1 MQIFPFQDFG
11 YILPLLSGLQ
21 CLFFFFKELSDECF
35 LAVLG
40 LRCCAQAFSSRG
52 KQGLLLVVM
61 CGLLTEVACLVAGR
75 VLGAQASVV
84 AACGLSSSGT
94 QVQLPRVL

>member
-1 MQIFPFQDFG
+1 ML
-11 YILPLLSGLQ
+11 YHSVLACSVN
-21 CLFFFFKELSDECF
+21 FFFQELGDECL

-75 VLGAQASVV
+75 VLGTQASVV
-84 AACGLSSSGT
+84 TACRLSSSST
-94 QVQLPRVL
+94 QV